1 MAAIYSTLY
10 EAAFVGYPI
19 KTALFSVATTGDWF
33 KMSAPGVIPIACR
46 TFTTA
51 SSGYSA
57 TPYYANVLV
66 TTTVSTTTGTT
77 VVYKAAENPWTMP
90 QGPFYILT
98 AGREIMMCTYN
109 SGYSATAGGGSTGTM
124 TVIRG
129 CLGTTATATGLTAGN
144 TLHILKVLKFSNV
157 GYGHGTVPV
166 VGVVMLT
173 YLELP
178 SDPKAYVFPQA

>member
-1 MAAIYSTLY
+1 MAAIYSTMY
-10 EAAFVGYPI
+10 TAMECGYPV

-33 KMSAPGVIPIACR
+33 KMGAPGVIPIACNV
-46 TFTTA
+46 FTTA
-51 SSGYSA
+51 SSGYTA

-66 TTTVSTTTGTT
+66 TTTVSTTTGTS
-77 VVYKAAENPWTMP
+77 VVYKAAANPWLMP

-129 CLGTTATATGLTAGN
+129 CLGTTATTTGLVAGN
-144 TLHILKVLKFSNV
+144 TLHILKVLKFSTNSAD
-157 GYGHGTVPV
+157 GHGAPIVGPV
-166 VGVVMLT
+166 MMAFM
-173 YLELP
+173 ELP
-178 SDPKAYVFPQA
+178 DDPKAYVFPQA